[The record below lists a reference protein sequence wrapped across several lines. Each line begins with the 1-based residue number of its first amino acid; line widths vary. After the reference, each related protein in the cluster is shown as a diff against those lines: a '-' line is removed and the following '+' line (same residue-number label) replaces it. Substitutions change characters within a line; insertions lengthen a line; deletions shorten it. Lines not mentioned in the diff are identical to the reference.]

1 MRHHIATATIAAA
14 LFAGAVAHAQP
25 AAGYT
30 GPSVGARPAA
40 TAQHGSYS
48 GPSSVPLMTV
58 KQLLETGQDDQHA
71 RLQGRIVSHDG
82 GDKYTFADDSGR
94 ITVEI
99 DDDRFPAGQSIG
111 AEQRVELFGE
121 FDKGL
126 RKREFEVDRITVMN

>member
-1 MRHHIATATIAAA
+1 MHHHIANAAIAAA
-14 LFAGAVAHAQP
+14 LLAGAAAHAQP

-71 RLQGRIVSHDG
+71 RLLGRIVSHDG

-121 FDKGL
+121 FDKGF
-126 RKREFEVDRITVMN
+126 RKTEFEVDRMTLLP